1 MQRLAI
7 LSFIG
12 IIGLLLASTAH
23 EAAVRNA
30 RNKTGGI
37 AVTYV
42 SAKPPVEAT
51 R

>member
-12 IIGLLLASTAH
+12 IIGLLLASAAH
-23 EAAVRNA
+23 ESAGRNT
-30 RNKTGGI
+30 RNKAGSI

-42 SAKPPVEAT
+42 AAKPPVEAT